1 MTAENDAQPDRTE
14 AFMARAMADWG
25 DAVYR
30 LALSQTRSK
39 ADAEDVY
46 QDVFMRLYGDATEF
60 TSSEHLKAW
69 LLRVTINRCRDLA
82 KSNWNRHTVAFD
94 PVRDD
99 IAELV
104 RDPRDADVWDAVG
117 QLPDNLRS
125 SVHLHYVEGY
135 TTDEIARMLHSQPA
149 TVRTWL
155 SRARARVKDLL
166 TRKRADGSACR
177 ASVRR
182 TRPSHAP
189 RPAKGGA
196 P

>member
-1 MTAENDAQPDRTE
+1 MPSVPPGAEPN
-14 AFMARAMADWG
+14 
-25 DAVYR
+25 
-30 LALSQTRSK
+30 ALK

-69 LLRVTINRCRDLA
+69 LRVTINRCRDLA
-82 KSNWNRHTVAFD
+82 KSNWNRHAVA
-94 PVRDD
+94 
-99 IAELV
+99 L
-104 RDPRDADVWDAVG
+104 DPRTRTTSPSSCATRATPTSGTRWASCPTTCG
-117 QLPDNLRS
+117 S

-155 SRARARVKDLL
+155 SRARAGERPVDA
-166 TRKRADGSACR
+166 RKRADGSACR

-182 TRPSHAP
+182 TRPSHTRP
-189 RPAKGGA
+189 RKEVPHD
-196 P
+196 